1 MKSRLIRPTDA
12 DEAEIAAGIAAD
24 PDTYELSDAE
34 FAELKP
40 LRGRPRSASPKE
52 RITIR
57 LSPDV
62 LEEFRAAGRG
72 WQTRVDRALRDWLAN
87 HRGR

>member
-1 MKSRLIRPTDA
+1 MKHKLIQPTETEDTA
-12 DEAEIAAGIAAD
+12 IAAGIAAD

-34 FAELKP
+34 FAELRP
-40 LRGRPRSASPKE
+40 VRGRPRSTASKE

-62 LEEFRAAGRG
+62 LAKFRAAGRG
-72 WQTRVDRALRDWLAN
+72 WQTRVDLALRDWLAT
-87 HRGR
+87 HRVR

>member
-1 MKSRLIRPTDA
+1 MKPKLIRPTKA
-12 DEAEIAAGIAAD
+12 EEAEIAAGIAAD
-24 PDTYELSDAE
+24 PDTCELSDAE

-40 LRGRPRSASPKE
+40 LRGRPRSASSKE

-62 LEEFRAAGRG
+62 LEKFRAAGRG
-72 WQTRVDRALRDWLAN
+72 WQTKVDLALRDWLAT
-87 HRGR
+87 HRVR